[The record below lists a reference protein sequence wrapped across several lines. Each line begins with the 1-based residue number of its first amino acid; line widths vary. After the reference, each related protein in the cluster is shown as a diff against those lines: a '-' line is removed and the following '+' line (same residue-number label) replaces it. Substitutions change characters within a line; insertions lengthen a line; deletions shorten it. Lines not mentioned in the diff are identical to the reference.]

1 MFLSVKKCICKIK
14 ETTSVSETL
23 SWTYRQHSVSH
34 TCPLSSGCPCHVTD
48 RCGGVFGRFWGV
60 GGGGGCCCFYPRLTP
75 SFCPPDGCQLECSV
89 TGLFLEGAP
98 WNTPTKA
105 SLRINT
111 SCSRAV
117 WHVKT
122 WVWFETWVRAGSFS
136 FFFLLKR
143 QVSRFLPRYII
154 QCLPLW
160 QCRQIFWRYPKILRC
175 LLNIVGQDW
184 GMAGAVCVLIKS
196 SSLFL
201 L

>member
-1 MFLSVKKCICKIK
+1 M
-14 ETTSVSETL
+14 
-23 SWTYRQHSVSH
+23 SVSH

-136 FFFLLKR
+136 SFFFYWKDKSL
-143 QVSRFLPRYII
+143 VS
-154 QCLPLW
+154 CLATSSSV
-160 QCRQIFWRYPKILRC
+160 C
-175 LLNIVGQDW
+175 LCDSV
-184 GMAGAVCVLIKS
+184 VKS
-196 SSLFL
+196 SEGTQRSWDVSWTSWGRTEVWLELCVFWWRAAACFFCKLSVHPNLTKITEHFVTSLL
-201 L
+201 W